1 MLLSYFDILR
11 RYELPI
17 TIGEFLDFLGALE
30 LSDVFADKEN
40 FYFLSRTILIKD
52 EKNFDKFDRA
62 TKAFLMA

>member
-40 FYFLSRTILIKD
+40 FTFYPETILIKD
-52 EKNFDKFDRA
+52 EKNFDKV
-62 TKAFLMA
+62 